1 MATIYRKLL
10 KNSIIIPILL
20 LILLALSVKYS
31 AYKESGSR
39 ALSERKA
46 EVLII
51 NRDMGSELSSSFLK
65 YLGRYCKLVVSDSS
79 DAYLDYLSSIQYDFI
94 LDIPQYYQK
103 EFMAGHNPVISMAD
117 TGKNEAL
124 PLKYMVDGYLGAA
137 QTYLDEDRNI
147 TTKELI
153 KRLDSDMQGQVK
165 VNQEQED
172 RKYQN
177 TLFMES
183 YFLKASYALVL
194 LCFFAIGRISSYF
207 GVSGIRK
214 KHEIAPISAAR
225 NNFRLLLSNFFFVLA
240 CNCILFILMFL
251 LKPGI
256 GVSWNTFFY
265 FMNVF
270 VYSLCI
276 LGLCS
281 IVSALAFKHG
291 INIVLIVFF
300 TAAMGFINGDLV
312 RAGKESLVNI
322 AEFTPVYW
330 FKNINNQIGILNRF
344 AWTDIYKILYML
356 GVNILIAGAYFSI
369 SLVINKSRT
378 ERI

>member
-1 MATIYRKLL
+1 MATVYRKLL

-79 DAYLDYLSSIQYDFI
+79 DAYLDYLSNIQYDFI

-137 QTYLDEDRNI
+137 QAYLDENRNI

-165 VNQEQED
+165 VNQEQAD

-183 YFLKASYALVL
+183 FFLKASYALVL

-240 CNCILFILMFL
+240 CNCIIFILMFL
-251 LKPGI
+251 LKPEI

-265 FMNVF
+265 FMNFF

-291 INIVLIVFF
+291 INIVLIIFF

-330 FKNINNQIGILNRF
+330 FKNINNQIGLLNSF
-344 AWTDIYKILYML
+344 AWTGMHKILYML
-356 GVNILIAGAYFSI
+356 GVNILIAGAYFSV

>member
-1 MATIYRKLL
+1 MATVYRKLL

-39 ALSERKA
+39 ALSETKA

-65 YLGRYCKLVVSDSS
+65 YLGRYCELVISDSS
-79 DAYLDYLSSIQYDFI
+79 DASLDYLSSIQYDFI

-117 TGKNEAL
+117 AGKNEAL

-137 QTYLDEDRNI
+137 QAHLDENRNI

-165 VNQEQED
+165 VNPEQVD

-177 TLFMES
+177 TLYMES
-183 YFLKASYALVL
+183 FFLKASYALVL

-214 KHEIAPISAAR
+214 KHEIAPISAVR

-256 GVSWNTFFY
+256 GVSWNTLFY
-265 FMNVF
+265 FMNFF

-330 FKNINNQIGILNRF
+330 FKNINNQIGILNSY
-344 AWTDIYKILYML
+344 AWPDMYKILYML

-369 SLVINKSRT
+369 SLVINKSRS